1 MTTLT
6 RRRPAASSAPAILPA
21 TLHSLTRTGR
31 GDIVV
36 RQPRFAE
43 GDVVQTVSGRAM
55 TPAPRWD
62 LTGPRK
68 ATASTRRM
76 ADWLRDNARA
86 EAASRG
92 LYCTIQDVY
101 SDNALTPGDDLES
114 SLILWGCLVVGGHRI
129 GAPELWE
136 RPGGWTPEQIAERPP
151 LITPA
156 RAQELLLALASNGP
170 MPEWAEAY
178 CTREAS

>member
-43 GDVVQTVSGRAM
+43 GDVV
-55 TPAPRWD
+55 D
-62 LTGPRK
+62 
-68 ATASTRRM
+68 
-76 ADWLRDNARA
+76 
-86 EAASRG
+86 
-92 LYCTIQDVY
+92 
-101 SDNALTPGDDLES
+101 
-114 SLILWGCLVVGGHRI
+114 GHRI